1 MENTENQEVVNYRD
15 QLVGRMKER
24 YPDRNFDSID
34 GQSSQNSLEQAI
46 LETITENES
55 RISELSG
62 LQEKTNLLTE
72 LFNKS
77 PRSARFLNSLARTG
91 NPGVAIREAFGKD
104 AYDAYSNGDASEMIA
119 SIEAEDERLRAE
131 NEQYEAEKAAN
142 LQASF
147 EKLDKWGDSKGLN
160 EDQKVDVFMR
170 FYNIL
175 SDALMGI
182 YNEDLFEMG
191 WKADHYSEDIES
203 ARREGEVAGRNA
215 NIKERMSRRQ
225 AAESMPPALSGQGVR
240 NEEQKPAAPDND
252 PWMLG

>member
-34 GQSSQNSLEQAI
+34 GQNSPNSLEQAI
-46 LETITENES
+46 LETITEDES

-104 AYDAYSNGDASEMIA
+104 A
-119 SIEAEDERLRAE
+119 
-131 NEQYEAEKAAN
+131 
-142 LQASF
+142 
-147 EKLDKWGDSKGLN
+147 
-160 EDQKVDVFMR
+160 
-170 FYNIL
+170 
-175 SDALMGI
+175 
-182 YNEDLFEMG
+182 
-191 WKADHYSEDIES
+191 
-203 ARREGEVAGRNA
+203 
-215 NIKERMSRRQ
+215 
-225 AAESMPPALSGQGVR
+225 
-240 NEEQKPAAPDND
+240 
-252 PWMLG
+252 

>member
-34 GQSSQNSLEQAI
+34 GQNSPNSLEQAI
-46 LETITENES
+46 LETITEDES
-55 RISELSG
+55 RISQLNG

-147 EKLDKWGDSKGLN
+147 DKLDKWGDSKGL
-160 EDQKVDVFMR
+160 
-170 FYNIL
+170 
-175 SDALMGI
+175 
-182 YNEDLFEMG
+182 NEDLFEMG